1 MPAQP
6 GQAGP
11 QAKKTSAPGAHPWSS
26 APPSRSR
33 ACWANRFRW
42 ISTPR
47 PAPRA
52 RATPRPGC
60 RAGGRPARALTAIE
74 GYTTQSE
81 RTPVRQIIF
90 VDPSIDN
97 AEQMVQ
103 GLPAWSAA
111 RPKDWADWPGRRA
124 RARSCR
130 CCAAMTPRS
139 SCWTAAMTASTRS
152 PESWGSTDLAAVQIA
167 TTAAPARSRSVRR
180 RWARAS
186 SIPTRTSC
194 ALGATRWPNR
204 ATSCST
210 AATWP
215 PARRRGLRGQPV
227 RHHARR
233 RGRGRIPS
241 AAPRWAATGCWT
253 TVTAPSRPPR

>member
-1 MPAQP
+1 MSIKKLARTGRSSREVQQSLFRRRPLFEALERRYLMSAELVPPPPPPAGEQAPVTMPAQP

-11 QAKKTSAPGAHPWSS
+11 QAKKTSAPGAHPYLVE
-26 APPSRSR
+26 R
-33 ACWANRFRW
+33 AAFQKQGVLGEQISLDQYAKANAARQGDAKAW
-42 ISTPR
+42 LPGQAAGQ
-47 PAPRA
+47 PAP
-52 RATPRPGC
+52 
-60 RAGGRPARALTAIE
+60 LTAIE

-103 GLPAWSAA
+103 GCTAWSAA

-152 PESWGSTDLAAVQIA
+152 PESWGSTR
-167 TTAAPARSRSVRR
+167 TWRPCRS
-180 RWARAS
+180 
-186 SIPTRTSC
+186 
-194 ALGATRWPNR
+194 
-204 ATSCST
+204 
-210 AATWP
+210 
-215 PARRRGLRGQPV
+215 
-227 RHHARR
+227 
-233 RGRGRIPS
+233 
-241 AAPRWAATGCWT
+241 
-253 TVTAPSRPPR
+253 